1 MDPATLLKIDG
12 ELDSEEVRD
21 LKFLC
26 RDYVQPK
33 SLEKVEAAHEL
44 FQQLEQAGVL
54 EEDGLFLAELLMT
67 IRRNV
72 LLKSVLRTTP
82 QDVEWAIRA
91 QGGARISPYR
101 KMLYK
106 LGEDVTEET
115 LRSFK
120 FLVKVPNNKLESCKS
135 FLDVLVEMEK
145 QDLLGEGKLEEL
157 ERILEKCNKQLAMKV
172 REYAEGRA
180 PAGGASRQRVL
191 DHGFN
196 GLDVRYS
203 QDPRVLHLH
212 HSRAVQDSNPSV
224 SLPSSGE
231 GSTLFSD
238 AAPGH
243 RPNQSDDFYKTSS
256 RPLGYCL
263 IINNY
268 SFKEARMNGKSL
280 GDRKGTERDA
290 VELESVFTKL
300 HFEVEV
306 RSELGEPELKRAVE
320 EFGMKDHSERDAFV
334 CCVLSHG
341 EKGSIYATD
350 GVSVPIRTLTLPF
363 TSSRCHSLAQ
373 KPKLFFI
380 QACQGQDLQRP
391 ARIQADCEGEGE
403 DEGAYE
409 DDAGR
414 FQPDTIPDDSDF
426 LLGMA
431 TVEDYKSFRSVT
443 QGSIFIQELC
453 KQLIRGCREGEDIL
467 TIMTRVN
474 REVSSG
480 IYLKS
485 KQMPEPRYTL
495 RRRLVLPIDETL
507 TPHRQGA
514 APKHNST
521 PRARGTEL
529 HVLFS
534 HVQCEELPGWG
545 GGRAEGN
552 PSLEA
557 GGSRAGQ
564 ANTHNGWMSIMGK

>member
-1 MDPATLLKIDG
+1 MDPTTLLKIDG

-33 SLEKVEAAHEL
+33 PLEKVEAAHEL
-44 FQQLEQAGVL
+44 FLRLEQAGVL

-67 IRRNV
+67 IRRNN
-72 LLKSVLRTTP
+72 LLRSVLRTTP
-82 QDVEWAIRA
+82 QDVERAIGA

-180 PAGGASRQRVL
+180 PAGGTSGQRVL
-191 DHGFN
+191 DQGFN
-196 GLDVRYS
+196 GLDVRIPECYTRTTVGLFKI
-203 QDPRVLHLH
+203 PVLVCLFPALE
-212 HSRAVQDSNPSV
+212 RG
-224 SLPSSGE
+224 LPCF
-231 GSTLFSD
+231 LML
-238 AAPGH
+238 
-243 RPNQSDDFYKTSS
+243 RQSDDFYKTSS

-268 SFKEARMNGKSL
+268 NFKEARMNGKSL

-290 VELESVFTKL
+290 VVLESVFTKL

-306 RSELGEPELKRAVE
+306 RSELREPELKCAVE

-391 ARIQADCEGEGE
+391 AQIQADCEGE

-495 RRRLVLPIDETL
+495 RRKLVLPIDETL
-507 TPHRQGA
+507 TP
-514 APKHNST
+514 P
-521 PRARGTEL
+521 PR
-529 HVLFS
+529 
-534 HVQCEELPGWG
+534 
-545 GGRAEGN
+545 
-552 PSLEA
+552 
-557 GGSRAGQ
+557 SRPQ
-564 ANTHNGWMSIMGK
+564 AQLNA